1 MIENKTIGTRLRV
14 IVIHVVVVLLALL
27 CLFPIWNMVCM
38 SFSSSTMVIANKV
51 TFFPREFTLEAYNRI
66 LKDTQFFVSFGRSVL
81 RVVLALALQLTM
93 IVLTAYPLSKTVR
106 EFNGRNIVMTLMIVA
121 MLFSGGMIPMYLLLK
136 ELNMI
141 NTIWALVLPGA
152 VPISNMI
159 MTMNFMTAIPSSL
172 EEAAIIDGASPLQVL
187 TRIILP
193 CSKPSLATMAL
204 FSIVGHW
211 NDFEGG
217 LIYMTKREKYPL
229 MTYIQTL
236 TATVTDNLEDGM
248 TPEAL
253 EKLLE
258 VTGKNLNA
266 AKVVVATIPLML
278 IYPFL
283 QQYLIHG
290 IVMGAVKE

>member
-141 NTIWALVLPGA
+141 NTIWALVLPSA

>member
-1 MIENKTIGTRLRV
+1 MIENKTFGTRLR
-14 IVIHVVVVLLALL
+14 IVIIYAMVILLALL

-51 TFFPREFTLEAYNRI
+51 TFFPREFTLEAYKRI
-66 LKDTQFFVSFGRSVL
+66 LEDSQFFVSFGISVL
-81 RVVLALALQLTM
+81 RVILALALQLTT

-106 EFNGRNIVMTLMIVA
+106 EFNGRNIVMGFMIVA
-121 MLFSGGMIPMYLLLK
+121 MLFSGGMIPAYLLLK

-141 NTIWALVLPGA
+141 NTIWALVLPSA
-152 VPISNMI
+152 LPISNMI
-159 MTMNFMTAIPSSL
+159 MTMNFMAAIPSSL
-172 EEAAIIDGASPLQVL
+172 EEAAIIDGATPLQVL
-187 TRIILP
+187 TRIVIP

-217 LIYMTKREKYPL
+217 LIYMTKRENYPL

-236 TATVTDNLEDGM
+236 TSDVSMMLEDAM
-248 TPEAL
+248 EAEAL

-266 AKVVVATIPLML
+266 AKVVVATVPLML

-283 QQYLIHG
+283 QKYLIHG

>member
-1 MIENKTIGTRLRV
+1 MIENKTFGTRLRV
-14 IVIHVVVVLLALL
+14 IVIHVVVILLALL

-38 SFSSSTMVIANKV
+38 SFSSSTMVMANKV
-51 TFFPREFTLEAYNRI
+51 TFFPREFTLEAYKRI
-66 LKDTQFFVSFGRSVL
+66 IQDTQFFVSFGRSVL
-81 RVVLALALQLTM
+81 RVVLALIINLTM
-93 IVLTAYPLSKTVR
+93 IVLLAYPLSKTVR
-106 EFNGRNIVMTLMIVA
+106 EFNGRNVVMSIMIVA
-121 MLFSGGMIPMYLLLK
+121 MLFSAGMIPNYLLLK
-136 ELNMI
+136 ELKMI

-211 NDFEGG
+211 NDFQSG

-236 TATVTDNLEDGM
+236 TATVTENLEDGM

-283 QQYLIHG
+283 QKYLIHG

>member
-1 MIENKTIGTRLRV
+1 MIENKTFGARLRV
-14 IVIHVVVVLLALL
+14 VVIYFLVILLALL
-27 CLFPIWNMVCM
+27 CLLPIWNMICM

-51 TFFPREFTLEAYNRI
+51 TLLPKEFTLEAYKRI
-66 LKDTQFFVSFGRSVL
+66 LNDSQFFVSFGRSVL
-81 RVVLALALQLTM
+81 RVVLALVINLTM
-93 IVLTAYPLSKTVR
+93 IVLLAYPLSKTVR
-106 EFNGRNIVMTLMIVA
+106 EFNGRNVVMSIMIVA
-121 MLFSGGMIPMYLLLK
+121 MLFSAGMIPNYLLLK
-136 ELNMI
+136 ELKMI

-159 MTMNFMTAIPSSL
+159 MTMNFMIAIPNSL
-172 EEAAIIDGASPLQVL
+172 EEAAILDGASPLQVL
-187 TRIILP
+187 TRVILP

-211 NDFEGG
+211 NDFQSG
-217 LIYMTKREKYPL
+217 LVYMTKQEKYPL

-236 TATVTDNLEDGM
+236 NANLNTLLEDNLDPVVM
-248 TPEAL
+248 
-253 EKLLE
+253 EKLME

-283 QQYLIHG
+283 QKYLIHG

>member
-1 MIENKTIGTRLRV
+1 MIENKTFGTRLRI
-14 IVIHVVVVLLALL
+14 IVIHAVVILLALL

-38 SFSSSTMVIANKV
+38 SFSSSTMVMANKV
-51 TFFPREFTLEAYNRI
+51 TLFPREFTLEAYKLI
-66 LKDTQFFVSFGRSVL
+66 LKDLQFFRSFGISVL
-81 RVVLALALQLTM
+81 RVCLALVINLTM

-106 EFNGRNIVMTLMIVA
+106 EFNGRNIVMSIMVVA
-121 MLFSGGMIPMYLLLK
+121 MLFSGGMIPNYLLLK
-136 ELNMI
+136 ELKMT
-141 NTIWALVLPGA
+141 NTIWALVLPSA

-193 CSKPSLATMAL
+193 CSKPSMATMAL

-217 LIYMTKREKYPL
+217 LIYMSKQEKYPM
-229 MTYIQTL
+229 MTYIQSL
-236 TATVTDNLEDGM
+236 QVNLSMMLEDSM
-248 TPEAL
+248 DPEAL

-283 QQYLIHG
+283 QKYLIHG

>member
-38 SFSSSTMVIANKV
+38 SFSSSTMVLANKV
-51 TFFPREFTLEAYNRI
+51 TFFPREFTLEAYKRI

-141 NTIWALVLPGA
+141 NTIWALVLPSA

-236 TATVTDNLEDGM
+236 TATVTENLEDGM
-248 TPEAL
+248 DPEAL

>member
-38 SFSSSTMVIANKV
+38 SFSSSTMVLANKV
-51 TFFPREFTLEAYNRI
+51 TFFPREFTLEAYKRI

-136 ELNMI
+136 ELKMI
-141 NTIWALVLPGA
+141 NTIWALVLPSA

-283 QQYLIHG
+283 QKYLIHG

>member
-1 MIENKTIGTRLRV
+1 MIENKTIGTRFRIV
-14 IVIHVVVVLLALL
+14 VIHVVVILLALL

-38 SFSSSTMVIANKV
+38 SFSSSTMVTANKV
-51 TFFPREFTLEAYNRI
+51 TFFPREFTLEAYKRI
-66 LKDTQFFVSFGRSVL
+66 LEDRQFFVSFGISVL
-81 RVVLALALQLTM
+81 RVVLALTLNLTL

-106 EFNGRNIVMTLMIVA
+106 EFNGRNIVMSLMIVA
-121 MLFSGGMIPMYLLLK
+121 MLFSGGMIPTYLLLK
-136 ELNMI
+136 ELNLI
-141 NTIWALVLPGA
+141 NTIWALVLTSA
-152 VPISNMI
+152 LPISNMI
-159 MTMNFMTAIPSSL
+159 MTMNFMTAIPSAL

-187 TRIILP
+187 TRIVIP

-211 NDFEGG
+211 NNFEGG

-236 TATVTDNLEDGM
+236 SADVSMMLEDGLD
-248 TPEAL
+248 PEVL
-253 EKLLE
+253 EKMLE

-266 AKVVVATIPLML
+266 AKVVVATVPLML

-283 QQYLIHG
+283 QKYLIHG

>member
-1 MIENKTIGTRLRV
+1 MIENKTFGTRLRV
-14 IVIHVVVVLLALL
+14 IVIHAVVVLLALL

-38 SFSSSTMVIANKV
+38 SFSSSTMVMANKV
-51 TFFPREFTLEAYNRI
+51 TFFPREFTLEAYKRI
-66 LKDTQFFVSFGRSVL
+66 IQDTQFFVSFGRSVL
-81 RVVLALALQLTM
+81 RVVLALIINLTM
-93 IVLTAYPLSKTVR
+93 IVLLAYPLSKTVR
-106 EFNGRNIVMTLMIVA
+106 EFNGRNVVMSIMIVA
-121 MLFSGGMIPMYLLLK
+121 MLFSAGMIPNYLLLK
-136 ELNMI
+136 ELKMI

-187 TRIILP
+187 TRIVLP

-211 NDFEGG
+211 NDFQSG

-236 TATVTDNLEDGM
+236 TATVTENLEDGM

-283 QQYLIHG
+283 QKYLIHG

>member
-1 MIENKTIGTRLRV
+1 MIENKTFGTRLRV
-14 IVIHVVVVLLALL
+14 IVIHAVVILLALL

-38 SFSSSTMVIANKV
+38 SFSSSTMVLANKV
-51 TFFPREFTLEAYNRI
+51 TLFPREFTLEAYKLI
-66 LKDTQFFVSFGRSVL
+66 LKDLQFFRSFGISVL
-81 RVVLALALQLTM
+81 RVCLALVINLTM

-106 EFNGRNIVMTLMIVA
+106 EFNGRNIVMSIMVVA
-121 MLFSGGMIPMYLLLK
+121 MLFSGGMIPNYLLLK
-136 ELNMI
+136 ELKMT
-141 NTIWALVLPGA
+141 NTIWALVLPSA

-193 CSKPSLATMAL
+193 CSKPSMATMAL

-217 LIYMTKREKYPL
+217 LIYMSKQEKYPM
-229 MTYIQTL
+229 MTYIQSL
-236 TATVTDNLEDGM
+236 QVNLSMMLEDSM
-248 TPEAL
+248 DPEAL

-283 QQYLIHG
+283 QKYLIHG

>member
-14 IVIHVVVVLLALL
+14 IVIHAVVVLLALL

-38 SFSSSTMVIANKV
+38 SFSSSTMVTANKV
-51 TFFPREFTLEAYNRI
+51 TFFPREFTLEAYKRI
-66 LKDTQFFVSFGRSVL
+66 IQDTQFFVSFGRSVL
-81 RVVLALALQLTM
+81 RVVLALVINLTM
-93 IVLTAYPLSKTVR
+93 IVLLAYPLSKTVQ
-106 EFNGRNIVMTLMIVA
+106 EFNGRNVIMSIMIVA
-121 MLFSGGMIPMYLLLK
+121 MLFSAGMIPNYLLLK

-187 TRIILP
+187 TRIVLP

-211 NDFEGG
+211 NDFQGG
-217 LIYMTKREKYPL
+217 LVYMTKREMYPL

-236 TATVTDNLEDGM
+236 TATVTENLEDNM

-283 QQYLIHG
+283 QKYLIHG

>member
-1 MIENKTIGTRLRV
+1 MIENKTFGARLRV
-14 IVIHVVVVLLALL
+14 VVIYFLVILLALL
-27 CLFPIWNMVCM
+27 CLLPIWNMICM

-51 TFFPREFTLEAYNRI
+51 TLLPREFTLEAYKRI
-66 LKDTQFFVSFGRSVL
+66 LKDSQFFVSFGRSVL
-81 RVVLALALQLTM
+81 RVVLALAINLTM
-93 IVLTAYPLSKTVR
+93 IVLLAYPLSKTVR
-106 EFNGRNIVMTLMIVA
+106 EFNGRNVVMSIMIVA
-121 MLFSGGMIPMYLLLK
+121 MLFSAGMIPNYLLLK
-136 ELNMI
+136 ELKMI

-159 MTMNFMTAIPSSL
+159 MTMNFMIAIPNSL
-172 EEAAIIDGASPLQVL
+172 EEAAILDGASPLQVL
-187 TRIILP
+187 TRVILP

-211 NDFEGG
+211 NDFQSG
-217 LIYMTKREKYPL
+217 LVYMTKQEKYPL

-236 TATVTDNLEDGM
+236 NANLNTLLEDNLDPVVM
-248 TPEAL
+248 

-283 QQYLIHG
+283 QKYLIHG

>member
-1 MIENKTIGTRLRV
+1 MIENKTFGTRLRV
-14 IVIHVVVVLLALL
+14 IVIYMLVILLALL
-27 CLFPIWNMVCM
+27 CLLPIWNMVCM

-51 TFFPREFTLEAYNRI
+51 TLVPLEFTLEAYKLL
-66 LKDTQFFVSFGRSVL
+66 LKDAQFFKSFGISVL
-81 RVVLALALQLTM
+81 RVGLALAINLTM
-93 IVLTAYPLSKTVR
+93 IILLAYPLSKTVR
-106 EFNGRNIVMTLMIVA
+106 EFRGRNIVMGIMIVA
-121 MLFSGGMIPMYLLLK
+121 MLFSGGMIPTYILMKEMGLL
-136 ELNMI
+136 NSV
-141 NTIWALVLPGA
+141 WALVLPSA

-159 MTMNFMTAIPSSL
+159 MAMNFMTAIPSSL
-172 EEAAIIDGASPLQVL
+172 EEAAIIDGANPFQVL

-193 CSKPSLATMAL
+193 CSKPSIATMAL

-217 LIYMTKREKYPL
+217 LIYMSKQENYPL
-229 MTYIQTL
+229 MTYIQSL
-236 TATVTDNLEDGM
+236 QVNLSMALEDNM
-248 TPEAL
+248 SPEAL

-283 QQYLIHG
+283 QKYLIHG